1 MTSAFKGEKM
11 SNSGE
16 QTFSTTGGD
25 GDSSDELAAAI
36 GKVKRYTLPLFV
48 IMFITAYIDRV
59 NIGFVRTY
67 LEVDVGIGAAA
78 FGFGAGLFF
87 VAYAIFE
94 VPANLVLQKVGAR
107 FWMTRIMLT
116 WGLVSMSMA
125 FVQGPISFYIVRF
138 LLGVAEAGFFPGVIY
153 FMTQWLPHSNRGKA
167 MAIFLS
173 GSALAS
179 VLAGP
184 VTGALLHIRG
194 LGLEGWQWMFLIE
207 GSFALFLCPI
217 ALYLLPNSKREVRW
231 LNQAEGSALKAAI
244 DQEHAE
250 KSKEKSH
257 MSVWKLLLDPQ
268 VILFC
273 FIYFCISATIY
284 GVTFWLPSIIRG
296 FGVENDIYVGFLNS
310 VPWLISI
317 LFMYVFATL
326 AARYKWQQA
335 WVCTAFVIS
344 GIGLII
350 AGQVS
355 AFIAYLA
362 LCLAAVGFK
371 SASSLFWPIPQ
382 RYLDPRIAAGVI
394 ALVNS
399 IGGLGGFVAPTV
411 FGILQETTGSV
422 SGGLVGLGFVAL
434 TAGAL
439 IFLTPKMEK
448 RYQEKEVLN

>member
-1 MTSAFKGEKM
+1 M

-16 QTFSTTGGD
+16 QSVGTTLEGGP
-25 GDSSDELAAAI
+25 SSDDLASAI
-36 GKVKRYTLPLFV
+36 GKVRRYTLPLFV
-48 IMFITAYIDRV
+48 VMFITAYIDRV
-59 NIGFVRTY
+59 NIGFVRTH

-94 VPANLVLQKVGAR
+94 VPANLILQKVGAR

-125 FVQGPISFYIVRF
+125 FVQGPISFYVIRF

-153 FMTQWLPHSNRGKA
+153 FMTQWLPHSDRGKA

-184 VTGALLHIRG
+184 ITGVLLHIRG

-217 ALYLLPNSKREVRW
+217 ALYLLPNSRREVRW
-231 LNQAEGSALKAAI
+231 LNQAEGAALKQAI
-244 DQEHAE
+244 DREHAE
-250 KSKEKSH
+250 KAKEKSH

-284 GVTFWLPSIIRG
+284 GVTFWLPSIIRD

-317 LFMYVFATL
+317 VCMYVFATL
-326 AARYKWQQA
+326 AARFKWQQA

-422 SGGLVGLGFVAL
+422 SGGLVGLGLVAL

-439 IFLTPKMEK
+439 IFLTPRLEK
-448 RYQEKEVLN
+448 PIKTEEALD